1 MLALLMIE
9 RSRIESSPLYN
20 HDLAPA
26 TPAQRHWSTYNF
38 AALWVS
44 MSVNILTYMLAASL
58 IQGGMNWKQ
67 AVATVFIGNTIVLIP
82 MLLNSHPGAKYGI
95 PFPVLARAS
104 FGVLGANIAAVLRAL
119 VACGWF
125 GIQAWIGGEAISTL
139 LAVLFSGW
147 KNFPHGTAVC
157 FFIFFLFNLALVL
170 NGIEYIR
177 VLQGISAPI
186 LLGVGLLL
194 LGWAYHTA
202 GGFGP
207 MFSVP
212 SRFTTFPDFLKFL
225 IPALNGTVGF
235 WATVSLNIP
244 DFTRFARN
252 QREQVIGQALALP
265 TTMTLYAF
273 VGIVVTSA
281 TVVIY
286 GTAIWDP
293 VQLLSR
299 FHSPVAVVISLV
311 AILLAPL
318 NVNIGANVVSPAND
332 FSNLWPR
339 KINFRTG
346 GIITCFMGIAL
357 MPWKLMSDYGTFIL
371 GWLGSYAAF
380 LGPVAGIMIC
390 DYFVIR
396 SRVLVVDDLYLYP
409 SRRADTPSKGYNAT
423 FTAVK
428 GDKASATALKGH
440 GFSRAA
446 IDKTDAPLGAEGK
459 PGLYEYSRGFNWLA
473 MIALALGAAT
483 ALVGLVFPPL
493 RILYAYSWFVGFAV
507 SFVAYYA
514 LMKGS
519 GLGRGTA

>member
-1 MLALLMIE
+1 MTNPDSVQLQ
-9 RSRIESSPLYN
+9 SRIEASPLYN
-20 HDLAPA
+20 PDLAPVVCER
-26 TPAQRHWSTYNF
+26 RHWGTYNF

-67 AVATVFIGNTIVLIP
+67 AVGTIFVGNVIVLAP

-139 LAVLFSGW
+139 LATLVPPW
-147 KNFPHGTAVC
+147 KDFPHGTAVC
-157 FFIFFLFNLALVL
+157 FLIFWLINLAVVL
-170 NGIEYIR
+170 KGIEYIR
-177 VLQGISAPI
+177 ILQGISAPI
-186 LLGVGLLL
+186 LLAVGLLL
-194 LGWAYHTA
+194 LGWAYTTA
-202 GGFGP
+202 GGVGP
-207 MFSVP
+207 MLSVP
-212 SRFTTFPDFLKFL
+212 SRFTSVGDLLKFL

-235 WATVSLNIP
+235 WATISLNIP

-252 QREQVIGQALALP
+252 QREQMIGQALALP

-299 FHSPVAVVISLV
+299 FHSPVAVVISLI
-311 AILLAPL
+311 AILLATL

-339 KINFRTG
+339 RISFRTG
-346 GIITCFMGIAL
+346 GVITCFMGIAL
-357 MPWKLMSDYGTFIL
+357 MPWKLLSSYSTFIM
-371 GWLGSYAAF
+371 GWLGGYAAF

-396 SRVLVVDDLYLYP
+396 RRALQLDDLYL
-409 SRRADTPSKGYNAT
+409 RDG
-423 FTAVK
+423 V
-428 GDKASATALKGH
+428 
-440 GFSRAA
+440 
-446 IDKTDAPLGAEGK
+446 
-459 PGLYEYSRGFNWLA
+459 YEYSRGFNWRA
-473 MIALALGAAT
+473 VIALALGAGT
-483 ALVGLVFPPL
+483 ALAGLGMPSV
-493 RILYAYSWFVGFAV
+493 RALYDYSWFVGFAV
-507 SFVAYYA
+507 SFFVYYA
-514 LMKGS
+514 AMRRKI
-519 GLGRGTA
+519 